1 MTYVKVIRTR
11 NKIMHSGLLSRVV
24 QSKVKITQ
32 GYFEIWIQIRK
43 LKKQIQ
49 FLLFAYNLMIECSK

>member
-32 GYFEIWIQIRK
+32 GYFEI
-43 LKKQIQ
+43 
-49 FLLFAYNLMIECSK
+49 